1 MKKGKLI
8 TIEGCEGVGKST
20 QLAMLKQYFLDNGID
35 AVFTREPGGTDISE
49 QIRKIILDKNNVEM
63 DDVTELLLYMAAR
76 RQHTFQLIKACVEQG
91 KIVVCDRYADSTMAY
106 QGYARGIDKQ
116 MIKDLSKY
124 AQGDVAIDV
133 TLFLDLDPVRA
144 FERKGGRDASDRME
158 NEKLSFH
165 QRVYEGFKAIAE
177 EEPNRVAVIDASKP
191 ANDVFSEIIAQL
203 KAREII

>member
-1 MKKGKLI
+1 MQGRLI

-20 QLAMLKQYFLDNGID
+20 QLSMLKKYFEDNGME

-76 RQHTFQLIKACVEQG
+76 RQHTVQLIKKSVEEG

-106 QGYARGIDKQ
+106 QGYARSVDKQ
-116 MIKDLSKY
+116 MIAELSTY
-124 AQGDVAIDV
+124 AQGDVKIDA
-133 TLFLDLDPVRA
+133 TLFLDLDPERA
-144 FERKGGRDASDRME
+144 FMRKGGRDQSDRME

-165 QRVYEGFKAIAE
+165 KEVYRGYKAIAE
-177 EEPNRVAVIDASKP
+177 SQPDRVITIDASVSAEEVF
-191 ANDVFSEIIAQL
+191 ANIISELKKRNII
-203 KAREII
+203 

>member
-1 MKKGKLI
+1 MQGRLI

-20 QLAMLKQYFLDNGID
+20 QLSMLKKYFEDNGIE

-76 RQHTFQLIKACVEQG
+76 RQHTVQLIKKSVEEG

-106 QGYARGIDKQ
+106 QGYARSVDKQ
-116 MIKDLSKY
+116 MIAELSKY
-124 AQGDVAIDV
+124 AQGDVKIDA
-133 TLFLDLDPVRA
+133 TLFLDLDPERA
-144 FERKGGRDASDRME
+144 FMRKGGRDQSDRME

-165 QRVYEGFKAIAE
+165 KEVYRGYKAIAE
-177 EEPNRVAVIDASKP
+177 SQPDRVITIDASVSAEEVF
-191 ANDVFSEIIAQL
+191 ANIISELKKRNII
-203 KAREII
+203 

>member
-1 MKKGKLI
+1 MQGRLI

-20 QLAMLKQYFLDNGID
+20 QLSMLKKYFEDNGIE

-76 RQHTFQLIKACVEQG
+76 RQHTVQLIKKSVEEG

-106 QGYARGIDKQ
+106 QGYARSVDKQ
-116 MIKDLSKY
+116 MIAELSKY
-124 AQGDVAIDV
+124 AQGDVKIDA
-133 TLFLDLDPVRA
+133 TLFLDLDPERA
-144 FERKGGRDASDRME
+144 FMRKGGRDQSDRME

-165 QRVYEGFKAIAE
+165 KEVYRGYKAIAE
-177 EEPNRVAVIDASKP
+177 SQPDRVITIDASVSAEEVF
-191 ANDVFSEIIAQL
+191 ANVISELKKRNII
-203 KAREII
+203 